1 MTRLTPRSTRTATLF
16 PYTTLCRS
24 GPTPEAVP
32 TASTIK
38 SIAVTGNQRLETQT
52 LRSYL
57 RLRVGQEYD
66 RATLDQALKD
76 LASNELFKDYQN
88 TDDAGA
94 LPIDR

>member
-1 MTRLTPRSTRTATLF
+1 MLTGPVFAQEAAPPQTVPTV
-16 PYTTLCRS
+16 PV
-24 GPTPEAVP
+24 PTPEAVP

-52 LRSYL
+52 ILSYL

-76 LASNELFKDYQN
+76 LRSEERRVGKECVSPCKSRWSPDN
-88 TDDAGA
+88 
-94 LPIDR
+94 